1 MNRFKLFKI
10 FCLVISIAAACYY
23 PVKKVMQYEFAP
35 AVEFDF
41 KVEGFD
47 PYDPGRGHFLQLQV
61 YPVKADNKITTQ
73 YSSQNCYATV
83 AKDKDGL
90 ATITGFTAVP
100 GDIPCFKAERPRYF
114 YNGDI
119 SDIYPFKRFYINE
132 EIASDAERM
141 LQNAAGKKQTCVL
154 RVKLFPDGA
163 SAVTGLFIDGKDIRE
178 LARAKKSEK

>member
-10 FCLVISIAAACYY
+10 ICLVISIAAACYY

-47 PYDPGRGHFLQLQV
+47 PYDPGRGHFLALTV
-61 YPVKADNKITTQ
+61 HPVKIDKAVAEKYN
-73 YSSQNCYATV
+73 YAEAPYAV
-83 AKDKDGL
+83 VGKDKNGL
-90 ATITGFTAVP
+90 ATIIDFTAAPTV
-100 GDIPCFKAERPRYF
+100 PCFKAKETFVFGERI
-114 YNGDI
+114 N
-119 SDIYPFKRFYINE
+119 SIYPFDRFYINE

-141 LQNAAGKKQTCVL
+141 LEYAANDKKTCVL

-163 SAVTGLFIDGKDIRE
+163 SAVTGLFIDGKEIRE
-178 LARAKKSEK
+178 LVRAKKAVK

>member
-10 FCLVISIAAACYY
+10 FCLVISVAAACYY

-35 AVEFDF
+35 GVEFDF

-47 PYDPGRGHFLQLQV
+47 PYDPGRGHFLQLKV

-90 ATITGFTAVP
+90 ATITGFVAVP
-100 GDIPCFKAERPRYF
+100 GDVPCFKAERPRYF
-114 YNGDI
+114 FNGDI
-119 SDIYPFKRFYINE
+119 PDIYPFRRFYINE

-141 LQNAAGKKQTCVL
+141 LGDAAGKKQKCVL

-178 LARAKKSEK
+178 LARAQKSEK